1 MNEAFKLQ
9 QLRSDL
15 EKHESLKN
23 SCLQSA
29 NWKSKKA
36 ELEKEFFNLRIQLF
50 EKQITD
56 LQTAKQL
63 LEDKFNRGEKIW
75 Q

>member
-1 MNEAFKLQ
+1 MNEAYRLQ

-15 EKHESLKN
+15 ERHETLKG
-23 SCLQSA
+23 SCVAGS

-56 LQTAKQL
+56 LQTAKQR
-63 LEDKFNRGEKIW
+63 LEKDFREGKQLW
-75 Q
+75 